1 MNFMTKR
8 RSSPGL
14 ALRGTLLLMVCCA
27 LQEPSA
33 AKECRDGFYKS
44 PEGVCCLLCPAG
56 TFKVVDCIADGRKAL
71 CDLCSKGTYMD
82 RDNQE
87 EKCLWCSSCGSG
99 EEVAVNCSVAQD
111 TVCRCM
117 ERLKRDGDSGICLP
131 EEPHSDATS
140 VALIAVLIFVLTA
153 LVLLIVYFN
162 LKQKGFTFKSMLK
175 PSDTPPTNY
184 EHDENL
190 PLVYIMRN
198 EHKVPYGVQRSNDS
212 SDTMQLIQ
220 ENKENLKTWIG
231 TDPSAFLEHLNGLNL
246 IPRRVH
252 QAAVDKGG
260 EESVELVLDHCIS
273 QGEAGC
279 EKLWDALYS
288 VRMQYVQLWK
298 WIQKHGEALR
308 AIRDKESDLKLWI
321 SRDPNHL
328 LLQLMSRGRISN
340 ELFTETKGI
349 RDGAECAELLLKY
362 FTERGNDDCLKLLF
376 ALQAVQDRYPGVKE
390 WLEGLGFLRRISKSH
405 VVLNSYSDFV
415 LRDKIRFNTR
425 ELLMALR
432 DDLTPLLSQLQIRN
446 ILTDISV
453 WEVKGMQARQ
463 GSEKATQHMVELVMA
478 RGRPRVKQFW
488 EALWDLRESYPDL
501 KDIFEKF

>member
-1 MNFMTKR
+1 MT
-8 RSSPGL
+8 PWT
-14 ALRGTLLLMVCCA
+14 AMPLLLLLLVCCA

-44 PEGVCCLLCPAG
+44 PKGVCCQLCPAG
-56 TFKVVDCIADGRKAL
+56 TYKVKDCISDGRGAL
-71 CDLCSKGTYMD
+71 CDLCSKGTFMD

-87 EKCLWCSSCGSG
+87 GKCSWCSICGSG
-99 EEVAVNCSVAQD
+99 EQVVVNCSLAQD
-111 TVCRCM
+111 TVCRCT
-117 ERLKRDGDSGICLP
+117 EGLKRDGDSGICLP
-131 EEPHSDATS
+131 EEPYPYATS
-140 VALIAVLIFVLTA
+140 VVLAAVLIFVLTA
-153 LVLLIVYFN
+153 LVLLIVYLN
-162 LKQKGFTFKSMLK
+162 MKQKGFTFKN
-175 PSDTPPTNY
+175 TPPTNY
-184 EHDENL
+184 EHEENL
-190 PLVYIMRN
+190 PLVHIMRN
-198 EHKVPYGVQRSNDS
+198 EHKVSYGVQRSNES
-212 SDTMQLIQ
+212 SETMQLIQ

-246 IPRRVH
+246 IPRHVH
-252 QAAVDKGG
+252 KAAVDKGG
-260 EESVELVLDHCIS
+260 EESVELVLDHCIC
-273 QGEAGC
+273 QGESGC

-288 VRMQYVQLWK
+288 VRKQYVQLWK

-321 SRDPNHL
+321 ARDPKHL
-328 LLQLMSRGRISN
+328 LLQLMSRGRIPN
-340 ELFTETKGI
+340 ELFTKAKGI

-362 FTERGNDDCLKLLF
+362 FIERGNDDCLKLLF
-376 ALQAVQDRYPGVKE
+376 ALQAVQYEYPGVKE

-453 WEVKGMQARQ
+453 WEVKRMQARQ

>member
-33 AKECRDGFYKS
+33 AKECGDGFYKT
-44 PEGVCCLLCPAG
+44 PRGVCCRLCPAG
-56 TFKVVDCIADGRKAL
+56 TFKVKDCISDGRKAM
-71 CDLCSKGTYMD
+71 CDLCPKGTFMH
-82 RDNQE
+82 RDNQD
-87 EKCLWCSSCGSG
+87 EKCSWCSSCGSG
-99 EEVAVNCSVAQD
+99 EEVAVNCSLAQD

-117 ERLKRDGDSGICLP
+117 ERLKRDGDSGFCLP
-131 EEPHSDATS
+131 EEPNPDATS
-140 VALIAVLIFVLTA
+140 VVLAAALSFVLTA
-153 LVLLIVYFN
+153 LVFLIVCFN
-162 LKQKGFTFKSMLK
+162 MKQKGLTFKRMLK
-175 PSDTPPTNY
+175 RSDTPPTNY

-190 PLVYIMRN
+190 PLVHIMRN
-198 EHKVPYGVQRSNDS
+198 EYNVPYEVQRSNDS

-279 EKLWDALYS
+279 EKLWDALYY
-288 VRMQYVQLWK
+288 VRKQYVQLWK
-298 WIQKHGEALR
+298 WIQTHGEALR
-308 AIRDKESDLKLWI
+308 AIQDKESDLKLWI

-328 LLQLMSRGRISN
+328 LLQLMSRGRIPN
-340 ELFTETKGI
+340 ELFTEAKSI

-362 FTERGNDDCLKLLF
+362 FIERGNDDCLKLLF
-376 ALQAVQDRYPGVKE
+376 ALQAVQYEYPGVKE
-390 WLEGLGFLRRISKSH
+390 WLGGLGFLRRLSKCP
-405 VVLNSYSDFV
+405 VVLNSYSDDF
-415 LRDKIRFNTR
+415 LRDKIRFQTR
-425 ELLMALR
+425 KLLLALR
-432 DDLTPLLSQLQIRN
+432 DDLTPLVSQLHIRN
-446 ILTDISV
+446 ILTDNSV
-453 WEVKGMQARQ
+453 REVKEMHVRQ

-478 RGRPRVKQFW
+478 RGRRRVKQFW

>member
-14 ALRGTLLLMVCCA
+14 ALRGTILLMVCCA

-33 AKECRDGFYKS
+33 AKECGDGFYKT
-44 PEGVCCLLCPAG
+44 PRGVCCRLCPAG
-56 TFKVVDCIADGRKAL
+56 TFKVKDCTSDGRKAL
-71 CDLCSKGTYMD
+71 CDLCPKGTFLH
-82 RDNQE
+82 RDNQD
-87 EKCLWCSSCGSG
+87 EKCSWCSSCGSG

-111 TVCRCM
+111 TMCRCM

-131 EEPHSDATS
+131 EETHSDT
-140 VALIAVLIFVLTA
+140 
-153 LVLLIVYFN
+153 
-162 LKQKGFTFKSMLK
+162 
-175 PSDTPPTNY
+175 PTNY

-190 PLVYIMRN
+190 SLVHIMRN
-198 EHKVPYGVQRSNDS
+198 EHKVPFGVQRSNDS

-273 QGEAGC
+273 QGESGC

-288 VRMQYVQLWK
+288 VRKQYVQLWM

-321 SRDPNHL
+321 AKDPKHL
-328 LLQLMSRGRISN
+328 LLLLMSRGRISN
-340 ELFTETKGI
+340 ELFTEAKSI

-362 FTERGNDDCLKLLF
+362 FIERGNDDCLRLLF
-376 ALQAVQDRYPGVKE
+376 AVQAVRDEYPGVKE
-390 WLEGLGFLRRISKSH
+390 WLEGLGFLRRLSTCP
-405 VVLNSYSDFV
+405 VDLNSYSENF
-415 LRDKIRFNTR
+415 LRDKIRFQTR
-425 ELLMALR
+425 KLLLALR
-432 DDLTPLLSQLQIRN
+432 DDLTPLVSQLHIRN
-446 ILTDISV
+446 ILTDNSV
-453 WEVKGMQARQ
+453 REVKRMQARQ

>member
-1 MNFMTKR
+1 MTKR

-14 ALRGTLLLMVCCA
+14 ALRGTLLLMVYCA
-27 LQEPSA
+27 LQEQSA
-33 AKECRDGFYKS
+33 ARECRDGFYKT
-44 PEGVCCLLCPAG
+44 PEGVCCRLCPAG
-56 TFKVVDCIADGRKAL
+56 TFKVKDCISDGRKAL
-71 CDLCSKGTYMD
+71 CDLCRKDTFND
-82 RDNQE
+82 KDNQE
-87 EKCLWCSSCGSG
+87 EKCSWCSSCGSG

-131 EEPHSDATS
+131 EEPHSDAKG
-140 VALIAVLIFVLTA
+140 VLLVTIFGFVLTA
-153 LVLLIVYFN
+153 LLVYTLYLN
-162 LKQKGFTFKSMLK
+162 MKLKGSTFKKMFK
-175 PSDTPPTNY
+175 RSDTPKNY

-190 PLVYIMRN
+190 PLVHIMRN
-198 EHKVPYGVQRSNDS
+198 EHKVQYGVQRSNDS

-231 TDPSAFLEHLNGLNL
+231 TDPSAFLEHLNGINL

-260 EESVELVLDHCIS
+260 EESVELVLDHFLS

-288 VRMQYVQLWK
+288 VRTQYVQLWM

-321 SRDPNHL
+321 ARDPKHL
-328 LLQLMSRGRISN
+328 LLLLMSRGRISN
-340 ELFTETKGI
+340 ELFTQAKGI

-362 FTERGNDDCLKLLF
+362 FIERGNDDCLKLLF

-390 WLEGLGFLRRISKSH
+390 WLEGLGFLRRLSTCP
-405 VVLNSYSDFV
+405 VDLNSYSENF
-415 LRDKIRFNTR
+415 LRDKIRFQTR
-425 ELLMALR
+425 KLLLALR
-432 DDLTPLLSQLQIRN
+432 DDLMPLVSQLHIRN
-446 ILTDISV
+446 ILTDNSV
-453 WEVKGMQARQ
+453 REVKEMHARQ
-463 GSEKATQHMVELVMA
+463 GSKKATQHMVELVMA
-478 RGRPRVKQFW
+478 RGRRRVKQFW